1 MLVNSSNMRT
11 ASSNLTA
18 HLAGEVTSIAICWK
32 LTLVGGTVMGF
43 TDHTADLTIS
53 SQLYKAATGFSPTSI
68 ETKDKFSVDNLDVA
82 GILDAA
88 SIIWGVVTGNF
99 NMHRNANSAKPS
111 KKLQA
116 RIKTGK
122 SLLPSGKS
130 TAAK

>member
-1 MLVNSSNMRT
+1 MRT

-32 LTLVGGTVMGF
+32 LTLVGGVVMGF

-88 SIIWGVVTGNF
+88 SITEVDTRQPAIALTRWQRMRRF
-99 NMHRNANSAKPS
+99 LWR
-111 KKLQA
+111 LA
-116 RIKTGK
+116 RTPCFGR
-122 SLLPSGKS
+122 LLPANGTQS
-130 TAAK
+130 